1 MSAKFPLNFLI
12 PIIHIFSIP
21 PHSVCIFNLKSRPN
35 FALLSQIPVFK
46 YDESYCKRSQCN
58 LYKNAIINSYSFLAH
73 PRYVSSQLEDS
84 IASLSGLI
92 CTYLPPFPSLPF
104 FIVPFAAGSVRHGSH
119 SDYRSVGETVEF
131 SLHESLNWLAS
142 KSPCS

>member
-1 MSAKFPLNFLI
+1 MFFFIVSAKFPLNFLI
-12 PIIHIFSIP
+12 PIVHIFSIP

-58 LYKNAIINSYSFLAH
+58 VYKNAIINSYSFLAH

-92 CTYLPPFPSLPF
+92 CTYLPPFPPLFHCPFCRRKRPPWLPF
-104 FIVPFAAGSVRHGSH
+104 WLWKCRWDRWALFTWIFEL
-119 SDYRSVGETVEF
+119 VGV
-131 SLHESLNWLAS
+131 
-142 KSPCS
+142 

>member
-12 PIIHIFSIP
+12 PIVHIFSIP

-58 LYKNAIINSYSFLAH
+58 VYKNAIINSYSFLAH

-84 IASLSGLI
+84 IASLLVSSVHI
-92 CTYLPPFPSLPF
+92 SRPSLPF
-104 FIVPFAAGSVRHGSH
+104 FIVPFAARSVRHGSH
-119 SDYRSVGETVEF
+119 SDYRSVGETVEL